1 MSPAARP
8 RACRRSP
15 PHPRGKLR
23 VWVRD
28 PPPTRLRPAAAVRSP
43 LVLEGLRRTPSA
55 RLGTGRRRGRPG
67 VALLPR
73 GQVSRGLGAGRPG
86 RPFPPPSRRL
96 PWTRGLDGAL
106 RLPSRPPP
114 PPGSFRWGF
123 FPRPPFAPPPATPAP
138 PVAAPRPAAARGLG
152 ARVRGEE
159 GEGPGRK
166 GPFRGRGGLGW
177 RLAAGGW
184 PRRGFPHRHGPGS
197 AEVFPACRGR
207 GPWDASMTLDRAR
220 LAPSPPG
227 T

>member
-123 FPRPPFAPPPATPAP
+123 FPRPPFAPRPRPPRRPSQPLAP
-138 PVAAPRPAAARGLG
+138 RRRGAWVRGCGERRGRDRGGRAPFGVVVGWVGVLRLAGGRAGGSRTVTGPAAPRCFPPA
-152 ARVRGEE
+152 E
-159 GEGPGRK
+159 GG
-166 GPFRGRGGLGW
+166 GRGT
-177 RLAAGGW
+177 R
-184 PRRGFPHRHGPGS
+184 P
-197 AEVFPACRGR
+197 
-207 GPWDASMTLDRAR
+207 
-220 LAPSPPG
+220 
-227 T
+227 